1 MKWILCYLKGTINI
15 GLIYNKSHNTRS
27 FVEGIIDSNRVG
39 DLDRRM
45 LLIIYVST
53 LLGCAISWKEILQ
66 SIIALSIIEAEYMTL
81 TTKKVSLVI
90 LVCYMG

>member
-27 FVEGIIDSNRVG
+27 FVEGIIDSNCVG
-39 DLDRRM
+39 DLDRRR